1 MTSHKAPGSEPG
13 RDAPQVRLPPTVA
26 SALVAGLEAVA
37 QEAVSAITRE
47 VPAYSGAASGRM
59 GANLRGGVQSGLGAF
74 LQLVS
79 GGADARAK
87 LGQARQGAFELGAG
101 EARTGR
107 SLEALLAAYRVGA
120 RVSWRSWSQVAV
132 DAGLAATE
140 IAQLA
145 EMVFAYID
153 ELSAATA
160 AGHAAEVGS
169 VERLRERRLEDLGRL
184 LAAGGTPEEELVEA
198 AGRAEWTPATTLT
211 AVLLPTASASALRGR
226 LSPDT
231 LVLGAPL
238 PGFSSD
244 LGLVLMLAA
253 DAHAR
258 GRARLLSVLEGRRA
272 IVGPARPWAQAAESC
287 RRVARL
293 HALVVAGGLARSDPT
308 DSEAHLAEL
317 VITADPQALEDL
329 RAAVLAPMETV
340 SGAVRGRLTETL
352 AAWVLHQGR
361 RDTVAEALYV
371 HPQTVRYRMAQLRA
385 LYGDLLDDPA
395 YLRQLTIALC

>member
-1 MTSHKAPGSEPG
+1 MTSHRPSDGDHG
-13 RDAPQVRLPPTVA
+13 HDAPQVQLPPTVV
-26 SALVAGLEAVA
+26 SALVRGLEAVSQA
-37 QEAVSAITRE
+37 AVAAITRE

-59 GANLRGGVQSGLGAF
+59 GANLSGGVQSGLGAF

-87 LGQARQGAFELGAG
+87 LGQARQGAFDLGAG

-184 LAAGGTPEEELVEA
+184 LVAGGTPEDELVEA
-198 AGRAEWTPATTLT
+198 AGRADWTPSTTLT
-211 AVLLPTASASALRGR
+211 AVLLPAAHASALRGR
-226 LSPDT
+226 LSADT

-244 LGLVLMLAA
+244 LGLVLLLAA

-258 GRARLLSVLEGRRA
+258 GRPRLMSALDGRRA
-272 IVGPARPWAQAAESC
+272 IVGPPRPWAQAADSF
-287 RRVARL
+287 RRVSRL
-293 HALVVAGGLARSDPT
+293 HALVAAGMVPPSDPT

-317 VITADPQALEDL
+317 VVTADPLALDDL
-329 RAAVLAPMETV
+329 RAAVLAPLEAV
-340 SGAVRGRLTETL
+340 SAAARERLTETL

-361 RDTVAEALYV
+361 RDTVAEALFV
-371 HPQTVRYRMAQLRA
+371 HPQTVRYRMGQLRE
-385 LYGDLLDDPA
+385 LYGDLLDDPG
-395 YLRQLTIALC
+395 YLRRLTIALG